1 MRIIAGTHRGHRIA
15 APKGLD
21 TRPTSD
27 RVRESAFNLI
37 GPVDGASVLDL
48 FAGSGAMGLE
58 ALSRGAEHATFV
70 EADRRAAETIDE
82 NLAKLRLTGARI
94 VRDDAVR
101 ALAAEASAGRKYD
114 LVLVDPP
121 YDLYPDLEPM
131 LARYL
136 PHVLAD
142 GGLLVVETGA
152 RVEPRAPAR
161 AAHVSQVRVGTRDPL
176 RMITAICPG
185 SYDPVTFG
193 HVDVI
198 GRAAAIFDRVVVGVV
213 GAPRH
218 KTPLFALEERVEFLR
233 EALGDLSNVEVD
245 VFSELVVEFA
255 RKWEAKAIVKGLRVI
270 SDFEWEF
277 QMNQLNRML
286 APEIETVYV
295 MASPQVS
302 FVSSSGVKEIA
313 AFGGK
318 VDQLVPESVA
328 RRFVEL
334 YPQGRPGTPENPQE

>member
-58 ALSRGAEHATFV
+58 ALSRGAESATFV
-70 EADRRAAETIDE
+70 EADRHAAETIDE

-121 YDLYPDLEPM
+121 YDLYPELEPK

-152 RVEPRAPAR
+152 RVEPELPLEQRTSRRYGSAR
-161 AAHVSQVRVGTRDPL
+161 
-176 RMITAICPG
+176 
-185 SYDPVTFG
+185 VT
-193 HVDVI
+193 
-198 GRAAAIFDRVVVGVV
+198 
-213 GAPRH
+213 
-218 KTPLFALEERVEFLR
+218 LFE
-233 EALGDLSNVEVD
+233 
-245 VFSELVVEFA
+245 
-255 RKWEAKAIVKGLRVI
+255 
-270 SDFEWEF
+270 
-277 QMNQLNRML
+277 
-286 APEIETVYV
+286 
-295 MASPQVS
+295 
-302 FVSSSGVKEIA
+302 
-313 AFGGK
+313 
-318 VDQLVPESVA
+318 
-328 RRFVEL
+328 
-334 YPQGRPGTPENPQE
+334 